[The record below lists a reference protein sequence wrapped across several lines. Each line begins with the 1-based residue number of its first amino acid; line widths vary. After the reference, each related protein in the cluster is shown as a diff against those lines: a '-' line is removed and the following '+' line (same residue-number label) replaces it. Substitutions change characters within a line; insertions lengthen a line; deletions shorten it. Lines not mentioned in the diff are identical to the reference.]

1 MTRKTVSRLFDIRN
15 IIGALLGIYGLLL
28 TIAGLAPGLV
38 ASHDDAVGAANTV
51 DLYVGTDA
59 NWWVGLALLAIAAVF
74 VAWAA
79 LRPVAIEVDSDADT
93 GGDIGS
99 VS

>member
-1 MTRKTVSRLFDIRN
+1 MTTQRKTVSRLFDIRN
-15 IIGALLGIYGLLL
+15 IIGALLAIYGVLL

-38 ASHDDAVGAANTV
+38 ASHDDAAAAGNKM

-59 NWWVGLALLAIAAVF
+59 NWWVGLALLAVAAVF

-79 LRPVAIEVDSDADT
+79 LRPLVVEVESDSAAADEA
-93 GGDIGS
+93 
-99 VS
+99 